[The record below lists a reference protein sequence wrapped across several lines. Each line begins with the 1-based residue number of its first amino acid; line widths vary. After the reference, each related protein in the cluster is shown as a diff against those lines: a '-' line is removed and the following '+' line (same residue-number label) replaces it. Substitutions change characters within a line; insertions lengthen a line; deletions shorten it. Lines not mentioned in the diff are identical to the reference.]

1 VGPRHTK
8 KFYESELIPAVCAA
22 EFYRIHALSDE
33 MQAQTTWPHILKRA
47 PAQFCAVY
55 LPASIDQNDFESFPV
70 CSAPACSN
78 ATKRN
83 FDGPFCVSGIGMTN
97 DICQCFVD
105 PEHHGP
111 AFRLGKPQPLGEL
124 RHRSAHHAE
133 RLWITA
139 QFHF

>member
-1 VGPRHTK
+1 MK
-8 KFYESELIPAVCAA
+8 KFYEPELIAAVCAA

-47 PAQFCAVY
+47 PAQLCAVN
-55 LPASIDQNDFESFPV
+55 LFASIDQNDFESFPV
-70 CSAPACSN
+70 CSAPGCSN
-78 ATKRN
+78 AAERN
-83 FDGPFCVSGIGMTN
+83 FDGPFPASGVRVAN

-105 PEHHGP
+105 PEDYGP
-111 AFRLGKPQPLGEL
+111 ALRFGKPQPLGEL
-124 RHRSAHHAE
+124 RHRAAHHAE